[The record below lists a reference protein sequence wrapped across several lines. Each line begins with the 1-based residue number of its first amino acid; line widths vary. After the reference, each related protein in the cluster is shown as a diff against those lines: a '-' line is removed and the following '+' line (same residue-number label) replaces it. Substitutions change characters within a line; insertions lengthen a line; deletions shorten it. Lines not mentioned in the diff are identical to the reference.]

1 MPRFASV
8 PVTLRGLFK
17 NTERWGGV
25 GSSPH
30 QAVAG
35 YDINFTAP
43 KNQLNLKKMC
53 QAFSGMCIQICPLA
67 LARIRYSDY
76 DVGLYR
82 LIRRNENIS
91 GFEHAL
97 RLLPSYV
104 RRRNF

>member
-17 NTERWGGV
+17 NTERWGGGV

-43 KNQLNLKKMC
+43 KNQLNFKKKNV
-53 QAFSGMCIQICPLA
+53 SGFFWYV
-67 LARIRYSDY
+67 YSDMS
-76 DVGLYR
+76 VG
-82 LIRRNENIS
+82 IGEN
-91 GFEHAL
+91 
-97 RLLPSYV
+97 
-104 RRRNF
+104 